1 MDAWLSALPTEQSW
15 VPADPP
21 CPPKQHAGKVVQKQ
35 TTHVCAHVYFVCVCV
50 LCVWVF
56 VGLHEVDFKCL
67 NVYENEKG

>member
-35 TTHVCAHVYFVCVCV
+35 TTHVCAHVYGGGAHVCGTCP
-50 LCVWVF
+50 
-56 VGLHEVDFKCL
+56 
-67 NVYENEKG
+67 